1 MALAPSDERLVLA
14 YFAAEELHI
23 ERWRQVGG
31 QWEPFAGVVPV
42 AAMQA
47 AALRHRSPKLR
58 RHALGVLDHVANDAS
73 TATFRAALS
82 DPVPAGRIV
91 GLHGLACERCRLGE
105 ICVDDVV
112 TDVLR
117 VLRDDASPKVRHAAI
132 DVVARF
138 ASRDGRVVAALREV
152 AAADVDGLVRLAA
165 ASAADGERKVWS
177 RKAVRRR
184 LRRASRPPLAS
195 DPIIHAAA
203 TD

>member
-1 MALAPSDERLVLA
+1 MALATSDERLVLA
-14 YFAAEELHI
+14 YFAAQELHI

-42 AAMQA
+42 DAMQA

-58 RHALGVLDHVANDAS
+58 RHALGVLDHAANDAS

-82 DPVPAGRIV
+82 DPVPAVRIV
-91 GLHGLACERCRLGE
+91 ALHGLACERCRLGE

-117 VLRDDASPKVRHAAI
+117 VLRSDTNAKVRHAAI

-138 ASRDGRVVAALREV
+138 TSRDGRVVAALHEV
-152 AAADVDGLVRLAA
+152 AATDVDGLVRVAA
-165 ASAADGERKVWS
+165 ASAADGQRKVWS

-184 LRRASRPPLAS
+184 HRRTSRPPLGS
-195 DPIIHAAA
+195 DPSIHTA
-203 TD
+203 TSD